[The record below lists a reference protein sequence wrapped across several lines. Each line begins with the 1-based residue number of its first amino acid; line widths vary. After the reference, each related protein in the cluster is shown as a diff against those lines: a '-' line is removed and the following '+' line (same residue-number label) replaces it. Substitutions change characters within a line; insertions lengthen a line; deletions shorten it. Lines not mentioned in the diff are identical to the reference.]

1 MATHRYKSWSEYR
14 AARSGLVMVSL
25 GLLAAG
31 AAITAPAASAAVS
44 TAALRGADS
53 GRCLDVPGGK
63 TESGTEL
70 MLWDCNGG
78 SNQQWSY
85 DTTTKS
91 LGVYGNKCLDS
102 ESGSAVNGTPV
113 LIRDCTGGTTQQ
125 WDVVSGGT
133 VKNVGLGLCLDAAGL
148 GVTNGTPIQLWSCNG
163 GGNQQWSGI
172 DPAAPADTDTGTGT
186 LTAPE
191 KQAFDN
197 VNAQRTANGCAALVI
212 DASLQKAAHDYA
224 AEMVRTHN
232 FSHTSTT
239 GKSPT
244 DRAKDAGYTR
254 GGVGENIAMGF
265 QGDPNGVVNNAT
277 YGWMSSSGHRANILN
292 CGYTRTGMGYDAGN
306 IDPNYAS
313 GSWVQVFG

>member
-1 MATHRYKSWSEYR
+1 MATHRYKSRS
-14 AARSGLVMVSL
+14 ARYGLVMASL
-25 GLLAAG
+25 GLMTAG
-31 AAITAPAASAAVS
+31 AAVSAPAASAAVS

-53 GRCLDVPGGK
+53 GRCLDVPGGS
-63 TESGTEL
+63 TENGTEL
-70 MLWDCNGG
+70 TLWDCNGG

-85 DTTTKS
+85 DTATKA
-91 LGVYGNKCLDS
+91 LGVYGDKCLDS
-102 ESGSAVNGTPV
+102 ESGSAVNGMAV

-133 VKNVGLGLCLDAAGL
+133 VRNVGLGLCLDAAEL
-148 GVTNGTPIQLWSCNG
+148 GVANGTPVQLWSCNG

-172 DPAAPADTDTGTGT
+172 TPAAPADTTALTT
-186 LTAPE
+186 LE

-212 DASLQKAAHDYA
+212 DESLQKAAHDYA

-232 FSHTSTT
+232 FSHTSAS

-292 CGYTRTGMGYDAGN
+292 CGYTRTGMGYDSGN

>member
-1 MATHRYKSWSEYR
+1 MAIRRYKSR
-14 AARSGLVMVSL
+14 AARYGLVMVSL
-25 GLLAAG
+25 GLVTAG
-31 AAITAPAASAAVS
+31 AAIFTPTASAAVS

-63 TESGTEL
+63 TESGTKL
-70 MLWDCNGG
+70 TLWDCNGG

-85 DTTTKS
+85 DTATKA

-102 ESGSAVNGTPV
+102 DSVSTVNGTPV
-113 LIRDCTGGTTQQ
+113 LIRDCTGGATQQ

-133 VKNVGLGLCLDAAGL
+133 VKNVGLGLCLDAAEL
-148 GVTNGTPIQLWSCNG
+148 GVSNGTPVQLWSCNG
-163 GGNQQWSGI
+163 GGNQQWSGV
-172 DPAAPADTDTGTGT
+172 DPAAPADTGAM
-186 LTAPE
+186 TALE

-197 VNAQRTANGCAALVI
+197 VNAQRTAKGCAALVI
-212 DASLQKAAHDYA
+212 DDSLQKAAHDYA

-232 FSHTSTT
+232 FSHTSAA

-292 CGYTRTGMGYDAGN
+292 CGYTRTGMGYDSGN

>member
-1 MATHRYKSWSEYR
+1 MA
-14 AARSGLVMVSL
+14 SL
-25 GLLAAG
+25 GLLTAG
-31 AAITAPAASAAVS
+31 TAISAPAASAAVS

-53 GRCLDVPGGK
+53 GRCLDAPGGK

-70 MLWDCNGG
+70 TLWSCNGG
-78 SNQQWSY
+78 SNQQWS
-85 DTTTKS
+85 
-91 LGVYGNKCLDS
+91 
-102 ESGSAVNGTPV
+102 
-113 LIRDCTGGTTQQ
+113 
-125 WDVVSGGT
+125 
-133 VKNVGLGLCLDAAGL
+133 
-148 GVTNGTPIQLWSCNG
+148 
-163 GGNQQWSGI
+163 GI
-172 DPAAPADTDTGTGT
+172 TPAAPADTTGMTS
-186 LTAPE
+186 LE

-197 VNAQRTANGCAALVI
+197 VNAQRTANGCAALVV
-212 DASLQKAAHDYA
+212 DTSLQKAAHDYA

-232 FSHTSTT
+232 FSHTSAS

-265 QGDPNGVVNNAT
+265 QGDPNGVVNNGT

-292 CGYTRTGMGYDAGN
+292 CGYTRTGMGYDAGD

>member
-1 MATHRYKSWSEYR
+1 MATHRYKSR
-14 AARSGLVMVSL
+14 VARSGAVMVSL
-25 GLLAAG
+25 GLMAAG
-31 AAITAPAASAAVS
+31 AAISAPAASAAVS

-53 GRCLDVPGGK
+53 GRCLDVPGGN
-63 TESGTEL
+63 TGSGTEL
-70 MLWDCNGG
+70 TLWDCSGG

-85 DTTTKS
+85 DTTTKT

-102 ESGSAVNGTPV
+102 ESDSAVDGTPV
-113 LIRDCTGGTTQQ
+113 LIRDCTDTTTQQ

-133 VKNVGLGLCLDAAGL
+133 VKNAGLGLCLDAAGL
-148 GVTNGTPIQLWSCNG
+148 GVANGTPVQLWSCNG
-163 GGNQQWSGI
+163 GGNQRWSGI
-172 DPAAPADTDTGTGT
+172 APAAPADAGAM
-186 LTAPE
+186 TALE

-232 FSHTSTT
+232 FSHTSTA

-244 DRAKDAGYTR
+244 DRARDAGYTR

-265 QGDPNGVVNNAT
+265 QGDPNGVVSDAT
-277 YGWMSSSGHRANILN
+277 YGWMSSPGHRGNILN
-292 CGYTRTGMGYDAGN
+292 CNYTRTGMGYDSGN
-306 IDPNYAS
+306 IDPAYAS

>member
-1 MATHRYKSWSEYR
+1 MA
-14 AARSGLVMVSL
+14 SL
-25 GLLAAG
+25 GLLTAG
-31 AAITAPAASAAVS
+31 AAISAPAASAAVS

-70 MLWDCNGG
+70 TLWDCNGG

-85 DTTTKS
+85 DTATKT
-91 LGVYGNKCLDS
+91 LGVYGSKCLDS
-102 ESGSAVNGTPV
+102 ASAGAVNGVAV
-113 LIRDCTGGTTQQ
+113 LIRDCTGGATQQ

-133 VKNVGLGLCLDAAGL
+133 VRNVGLGLCLDAAEL
-148 GVTNGTPIQLWSCNG
+148 GVANGTPIQLWSCNG

-172 DPAAPADTDTGTGT
+172 TPGAPADTTGMTS
-186 LTAPE
+186 LE
-191 KQAFDN
+191 KQALDN
-197 VNAQRTANGCAALVI
+197 VNAQRTANGCAALVV
-212 DASLQKAAHDYA
+212 DTSLQKAAHDYA

-232 FSHTSTT
+232 FSHTSAS

-244 DRAKDAGYTR
+244 DRARDAGYTR

>member
-1 MATHRYKSWSEYR
+1 MA
-14 AARSGLVMVSL
+14 SL
-25 GLLAAG
+25 GLLTAG
-31 AAITAPAASAAVS
+31 AAISAPAASAAGS

-53 GRCLDVPGGK
+53 GRWLDVPGGK

-70 MLWDCNGG
+70 TLWDCNGG

-85 DTTTKS
+85 DTATKT

-102 ESGSAVNGTPV
+102 KSAGAVNGVAV
-113 LIRDCTGGTTQQ
+113 LIRDCTGGATQQ

-133 VKNVGLGLCLDAAGL
+133 VRNVGLGLCLDAAEL
-148 GVTNGTPIQLWSCNG
+148 GVANGTSIQLWSCNG

-172 DPAAPADTDTGTGT
+172 TPAAPADTTGMTS
-186 LTAPE
+186 LE

-197 VNAQRTANGCAALVI
+197 VNAQRTANGCAALVV
-212 DASLQKAAHDYA
+212 DTSLQKAAHDYA

-232 FSHTSTT
+232 FSHTSAS
-239 GKSPT
+239 GKSPS

-265 QGDPNGVVNNAT
+265 QGDPNGVVNNGT

>member
-1 MATHRYKSWSEYR
+1 MATHRYKSRS
-14 AARSGLVMVSL
+14 ARCGLAVMSL
-25 GLLAAG
+25 GLIAAG
-31 AAITAPAASAAVS
+31 AAIFTPAASAAVS

-63 TESGTEL
+63 VEPGTKL
-70 MLWDCNGG
+70 TLWDCNGG

-85 DTTTKS
+85 DTEAKT
-91 LGVYGNKCLDS
+91 LGVFGNRCLDS
-102 ESGSAVNGTPV
+102 ENSSAANGTPV
-113 LIRDCTGGTTQQ
+113 VIRECTGAATQK

-133 VKNVGLGLCLDAAGL
+133 VKNAGLGLCLDADNL

-163 GGNQQWSGI
+163 GGNQRWSGI
-172 DPAAPADTDTGTGT
+172 DPAAPATPPTPVDTGT
-186 LTAPE
+186 LTALE

-212 DASLQKAAHDYA
+212 DASLQKAAHNYA
-224 AEMVRTHN
+224 AEMVSTHH
-232 FSHTSTT
+232 FSHTSTA
-239 GKSPT
+239 GKTPS

-254 GGVGENIAMGF
+254 GGVGENIMMGF
-265 QGDPNGVVNNAT
+265 AGDPNGVVNNPT
-277 YGWMSSSGHRANILN
+277 YGWMNSSGHRANILN

-306 IDPNYAS
+306 IDPNYAD

>member
-1 MATHRYKSWSEYR
+1 MA
-14 AARSGLVMVSL
+14 SL
-25 GLLAAG
+25 GLMTAG
-31 AAITAPAASAAVS
+31 AAISAPAASAAVS

-70 MLWDCNGG
+70 TLWDCNGG

-85 DTTTKS
+85 DTVTRA
-91 LGVYGNKCLDS
+91 LGVYGSKCLDS
-102 ESGSAVNGTPV
+102 ESDSAVNGVPV
-113 LIRDCTGGTTQQ
+113 VIRDCTGGATQQ

-133 VKNVGLGLCLDAAGL
+133 VENVGLGLCLDAAEL
-148 GVTNGTPIQLWSCNG
+148 GVANGTPVQLWSCNG
-163 GGNQQWSGI
+163 GGNQRWSGI
-172 DPAAPADTDTGTGT
+172 TPDAPADTSGMTS
-186 LTAPE
+186 LE

-212 DASLQKAAHDYA
+212 DESLQKAAHDYA
-224 AEMVRTHN
+224 VEMVRTHN
-232 FSHTSTT
+232 FSHTSAS

-244 DRAKDAGYTR
+244 DRVRDAGYTR

-265 QGDPNGVVNNAT
+265 EGDPNGVVNNPT